1 MTFKFRRFETVL
13 RREFTRYWNIKR
25 QTLLTPLL
33 NTYLYI
39 GIFGAALGS
48 RVGDLEGF
56 PYIVFILPGLIM
68 MALSMGA
75 FENNSSSLFQMRFMR
90 AIDDQ
95 LASPL
100 SSLELLCAY
109 TLGGFIRGA
118 MVAGI
123 TLITAAL
130 LIDLPMAD
138 PFLFFAGLTSVGLF
152 FALIGVLA
160 GVLADEFDQ
169 ISLYTN
175 FILQPLI
182 FLGGV
187 FYSVTLLPHTFQVIS
202 HFNPLFYMINLV
214 RHGMLGTSDFNP
226 WLSLLI
232 VLTGCVVLF
241 AVNYRIF
248 DRGYKLRS

>member
-1 MTFKFRRFETVL
+1 MTFNSRRFRTVL

-68 MALSMGA
+68 MALAMGA

-100 SSLELLCAY
+100 SSLELLAAY

-118 MVAGI
+118 IVAGI
-123 TLITAAL
+123 TLVTAGL
-130 LIDLPMAD
+130 LIHLPMAD
-138 PFLFFAGLTSVGLF
+138 PFLFFAGLTAVGLF
-152 FALIGVLA
+152 FALLGVLA
-160 GVLADEFDQ
+160 GVFADQFDQ
-169 ISLYTN
+169 ISLYTS

-187 FYSVTLLPHTFQVIS
+187 FYSVTLLPPLFQTLS

-214 RHGMLGTSDFNP
+214 RHGMLGASDFDP
-226 WLSLLI
+226 WLSLGI
-232 VLTGCVVLF
+232 VLLGCAVMF
-241 AVNYRIF
+241 AINYRIF
-248 DRGYKLRS
+248 SAGYRLRS

>member
-1 MTFKFRRFETVL
+1 MTFSVRRFSTVFK
-13 RREFTRYWNIKR
+13 REFTRYWNIKR

-48 RVGDLEGF
+48 RISSLEGF
-56 PYIVFILPGLIM
+56 SYIVFIIPGLIM
-68 MALSMGA
+68 MALAMGA
-75 FENNSSSLFQMRFMR
+75 FENNSASLFQMRFMR

-100 SSLELLCAY
+100 SPLELLAAY
-109 TLGGFIRGA
+109 TFGGFVRGA
-118 MVAGI
+118 IVAGI
-123 TLITAAL
+123 TLATAAL
-130 LIDLPMAD
+130 LVDLPMAN
-138 PFLFFAGLTSVGLF
+138 PFLFFGGLAVVGLF
-152 FALIGVLA
+152 FAQLGVLS

-175 FILQPLI
+175 FVLQPLI

-187 FYSVTLLPHTFQVIS
+187 FYSVTLLPHTFQIVT

-214 RHGMLGTSDFNP
+214 RHGMLGASDVNP
-226 WLSLLI
+226 WLCLA
-232 VLTGCVVLF
+232 VVVAACVGLF
-241 AVNYRIF
+241 TLNYRIF
-248 DRGYKLRS
+248 KSGYKLRF

>member
-1 MTFKFRRFETVL
+1 MTFNFRRFVTVF

-25 QTLLTPLL
+25 QTLLTPLF

-56 PYIVFILPGLIM
+56 SYIVFIIPGLIM
-68 MALSMGA
+68 MALAMGA

-100 SSLELLCAY
+100 SSLELLAAY
-109 TLGGFIRGA
+109 TLGGFVRGA
-118 MVAGI
+118 IVAGL
-123 TLITAAL
+123 TLITAMFL
-130 LIDLPMAD
+130 VDLPMAD
-138 PFLFFAGLTSVGLF
+138 PVLFFGGLTVVGLF
-152 FALIGVLA
+152 FALLGVLA

-187 FYSVTLLPHTFQVIS
+187 FYSITLLPETFQVIS

-226 WLSLLI
+226 WFSLVI
-232 VLTGCVVLF
+232 VLLGCAALF
-241 AVNYRIF
+241 VVNYRIF
-248 DRGYKLRS
+248 NRGYKLRT